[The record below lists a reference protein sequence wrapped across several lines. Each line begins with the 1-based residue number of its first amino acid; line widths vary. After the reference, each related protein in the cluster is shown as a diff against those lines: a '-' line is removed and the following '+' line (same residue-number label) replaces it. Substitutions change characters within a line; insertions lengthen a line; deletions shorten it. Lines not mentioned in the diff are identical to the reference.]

1 MYVRED
7 VRIQRWLNL
16 EGKSLFT
23 FIMNDVEYHNNT
35 NEMALRRF
43 AEFCKILY
51 ENRSDVSVRQIKIL
65 MSVYTMCEQYGVN
78 FYQFVQNCL
87 TDKTMIIPSGSMPDQ
102 TTVTT

>member
-16 EGKSLFT
+16 EGKSLFI
-23 FIMNDVEYHNNT
+23 FIMNDVEYHNNA

-43 AEFCKILY
+43 AEFRKILY

-65 MSVYTMCEQYGVN
+65 MCVYTMCEQCGGN
-78 FYQFVQNCL
+78 FYQFV
-87 TDKTMIIPSGSMPDQ
+87 
-102 TTVTT
+102 